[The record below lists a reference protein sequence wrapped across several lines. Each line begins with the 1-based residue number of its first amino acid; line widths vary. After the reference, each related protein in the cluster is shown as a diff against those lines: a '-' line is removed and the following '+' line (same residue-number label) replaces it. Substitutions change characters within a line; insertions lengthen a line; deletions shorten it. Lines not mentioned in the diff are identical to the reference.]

1 MEGDGIRQDREKGRR
16 RDLEGKTKFPDCNML
31 PLKGPD
37 GVIKVPINNLSLALE
52 ERTLGIK
59 AGESPLCKW

>member
-16 RDLEGKTKFPDCNML
+16 RDLEGKTKFPVCNML

-37 GVIKVPINNLSLALE
+37 GVVKVPINNLSLE
-52 ERTLGIK
+52 LGREDT
-59 AGESPLCKW
+59 GD

>member
-16 RDLEGKTKFPDCNML
+16 RDLEGKTKLPVCNML

-37 GVIKVPINNLSLALE
+37 GVVKVPINNLSLE
-52 ERTLGIK
+52 LGREDT
-59 AGESPLCKW
+59 GD